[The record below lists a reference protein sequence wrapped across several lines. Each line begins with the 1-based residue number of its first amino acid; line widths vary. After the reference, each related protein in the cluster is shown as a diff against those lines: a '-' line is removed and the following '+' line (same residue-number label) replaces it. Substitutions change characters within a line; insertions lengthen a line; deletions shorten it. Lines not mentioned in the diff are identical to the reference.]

1 MATSFLASLDLKV
14 ISYTIQPLF
23 FNLIK
28 FVFKIGT
35 CEKVDFRQ
43 MLFGLYMGVVD
54 DGGIKI
60 NVN

>member
-14 ISYTIQPLF
+14 ICYAIQPLF

-28 FVFKIGT
+28 FIFKICG
-35 CEKVDFRQ
+35 KVDFRQ
-43 MLFGLYMGVVD
+43 LLFWLYMGVVD